1 MQKKWEKIVR
11 RDLIYLQITIVVYNC
26 VLEEAEL
33 LTHRGKPYEIPV
45 PVSVRQV
52 QCFHDIG
59 FQCLGILTIT
69 L

>member
-1 MQKKWEKIVR
+1 MQKKWEKIIR
-11 RDLIYLQITIVVYNC
+11 RDLIFLQITIVVYNC

-52 QCFHDIG
+52 TVFS
-59 FQCLGILTIT
+59 
-69 L
+69 